1 MSILIVV
8 DNPSEWSLQIHGVSV
23 VAARAYLTDP
33 AYAEGRSVKVFNL
46 CKSYRYQSLGYYVS
60 LLAEA
65 RGHKPLP
72 RMTTIED
79 LKSRHLARFLTEE
92 LDDRIQRDLGPIKSD
107 TFDLSIYFGRNTA
120 HRYDALC
127 QQLFR
132 LIPAPMLRLTF
143 EKVPPGRW
151 RIRGVRP
158 IAASDIP
165 PQHADF
171 VAEAATEY
179 FQGRYRHARKKV
191 EPRFSLAILVN
202 PADPEPPSDEKALKH
217 FESAAEAVGFEVEFI
232 TAEDR
237 GRLAEFDALF
247 IRDTTAVN
255 HYTYR
260 FARRAAAEGLVVID
274 DPESILKCTNKVYL
288 AELLSRH
295 GVPTPRTLMVHRENV
310 GQIIP
315 TLSLPVVLKQP
326 DSAFS
331 AGVVKVENEPELQQ
345 KAHEL
350 LGRSELIVAQEWL
363 PTEFDWRVGVLDR
376 RPLYVCKYFMAPGHW
391 QIISRKG
398 SGETQEGPW
407 QALSVGETPEEVVRV
422 ALKAAGLI
430 GNGLYG
436 VDLKQVG
443 NRVVVIEVNDNPS
456 IESGVEDGVMKD
468 ALYREIVGTILRRV
482 EQRKMGSHP

>member
-1 MSILIVV
+1 MTILIVV
-8 DNPSEWSLQIHGVSV
+8 DNPSEWRLQIPGVSV

-92 LDDRIQRDLGPIKSD
+92 LDERIQRDLGPIRSD

-132 LIPAPMLRLTF
+132 LIPAPMLRFTF

-151 RIRGVRP
+151 RIRAVRP
-158 IAASDIP
+158 IAASDVP

-171 VAEAATEY
+171 VVEAATEY

-331 AGVVKVENEPELQQ
+331 AGVVKVENEPELLQ

-391 QIISRKG
+391 QVISRTD
-398 SGETQEGPW
+398 SGEVKEGPW

-456 IESGVEDGVMKD
+456 IESGVEDGVMKE
-468 ALYREIVGTILRRV
+468 ALYREIVGTLLRRV
-482 EQRKMGSHP
+482 EQRKIGANP

>member
-8 DNPSEWSLQIHGVSV
+8 DNPHEWRLHIPGVSV

-72 RMTTIED
+72 RTTTIED
-79 LKSRHLARFLTEE
+79 MKSRHLARFLTEE
-92 LDDRIQRDLGPIKSD
+92 LDERIQRDLAPIKSE

-132 LIPAPMLRLTF
+132 LIPAPLLRITF
-143 EKVPPGRW
+143 ERLPGRW
-151 RIRGVRP
+151 RIRSVRP

-165 PQHADF
+165 PQHFDF
-171 VAEAATEY
+171 VVEAATGY

-191 EPRFSLAILVN
+191 EPRFSLAILT
-202 PADPEPPSDEKALKH
+202 DPTSAEPPSDEKALRN
-217 FESAAEAVGFEVEFI
+217 FEAAAESVGFEVEFI
-232 TAEDR
+232 TADDR

-247 IRDTTAVN
+247 IRDTTSVN

-274 DPESILKCTNKVYL
+274 DPESILKCSNKVYL
-288 AELLSRH
+288 AELLGRH
-295 GVPTPRTLMVHRENV
+295 GVPMPRTLMVHRDNV

-331 AGVVKVENEPELQQ
+331 LGVIKIESEQELLQKAPEL
-345 KAHEL
+345 L
-350 LGRSELIVAQEWL
+350 SRSELIVAQEWL
-363 PTEFDWRVGVLDR
+363 PTEFDWRVGIIDR

-398 SGETQEGPW
+398 GGEPTEGPW
-407 QALSVGETPEEVVRV
+407 AALSVGEAPEEVVRMAV
-422 ALKAAGLI
+422 KAAGLI
-430 GNGLYG
+430 GDGFYG

-443 NRVVVIEVNDNPS
+443 NRVVVIEINDNPS
-456 IESGVEDGVMKD
+456 VDSGVEDGIMKE

-482 EQRKMGSHP
+482 EQRKRGMAT

>member
-8 DNPSEWSLQIHGVSV
+8 DNPSEWSLQIPGVSV

>member
-8 DNPSEWSLQIHGVSV
+8 DNPSEWSLQIPGVSV

-92 LDDRIQRDLGPIKSD
+92 LDERIQRDLGPIKSD
-107 TFDLSIYFGRNTA
+107 TFDLSVYFGRNTA
-120 HRYDALC
+120 HRYDALS

-132 LIPAPMLRLTF
+132 LIPAPMLRFTF

-158 IAASDIP
+158 IAANDVP

-171 VAEAATEY
+171 VVEAATEY

-191 EPRFSLAILVN
+191 EPRFSMAILVN

-482 EQRKMGSHP
+482 EQRKIGSHP

>member
-8 DNPSEWSLQIHGVSV
+8 DNPSEWSLQIPGVSV

-158 IAASDIP
+158 IAASDVP

-171 VAEAATEY
+171 VVEAATEY

-191 EPRFSLAILVN
+191 EPRFSLAILVS
-202 PADPEPPSDEKALKH
+202 PADPEPPSDEKALKY

-331 AGVVKVENEPELQQ
+331 AGVVKVENEAELQQ
-345 KAHEL
+345 RAHEL

-391 QIISRKG
+391 QIISRG
-398 SGETQEGPW
+398 GGETQEGPW

-456 IESGVEDGVMKD
+456 IEAGVEDGVMKD

>member
-1 MSILIVV
+1 MAILIVV
-8 DNPSEWSLQIHGVSV
+8 DNPHEWRLQIPGVSV

-46 CKSYRYQSLGYYVS
+46 CRSYRYQSLGYYVS

-72 RMTTIED
+72 RTTTIED

-158 IAASDIP
+158 IAASDVP

-171 VAEAATEY
+171 VVEAATGY

-232 TAEDR
+232 TADDR

-260 FARRAAAEGLVVID
+260 FARRAAADGLVVID

-288 AELLSRH
+288 AELLARH

-331 AGVVKVENEPELQQ
+331 AGVVKVESEAELLQ
-345 KAHEL
+345 KAQEL

-363 PTEFDWRVGVLDR
+363 PTEFDWRVGILDR

-391 QIISRKG
+391 QIISREEG
-398 SGETQEGPW
+398 GEPKEGPW
-407 QALSVGETPEEVVRV
+407 QALSVGEAPEEVVRV
-422 ALKAAGLI
+422 AVKAAGLI
-430 GNGLYG
+430 GSGLYG

-482 EQRKMGSHP
+482 EQRKMGSTQ